1 MVLHKILST
10 RAGVAFYYL
19 YLEHKTSICKFVA
32 HSKPLF
38 ELCLICM
45 QVWCLEGFGVT
56 LHKLMEV

>member
-1 MVLHKILST
+1 MVLHKVLKVW
-10 RAGVAFYYL
+10 R
-19 YLEHKTSICKFVA
+19 CKFVA

-38 ELCLICM
+38 ELCVICM